1 MAVLVGRGPDGC
13 ADAERAMQSDAEL
26 VLRLLRRRVLI
37 SRSHHAADALLRGSV
52 VQSVEAGGH
61 HDNRHVGRFRWQKSL
76 LWEFNMRSDVRRD
89 NPCQRKTA
97 TRFMS

>member
-1 MAVLVGRGPDGC
+1 MALLVGRGPDGC

-26 VLRLLRRRVLI
+26 VLRLLRRKVLI

-61 HDNRHVGRFRWQKSL
+61 HDN
-76 LWEFNMRSDVRRD
+76 
-89 NPCQRKTA
+89 
-97 TRFMS
+97 